1 VPAITAAAAIPEDLV
16 DMETA
21 TVARVALEHGVPFL
35 AMRAVSDGTGDP
47 LGEDRGFFVQFADYY
62 RLAATNA
69 ALVTR
74 AVVVEIARLARKP
87 SARPICRLLAKGRWR
102 RAAAGISAPKPATP
116 AGPGY

>member
-1 VPAITAAAAIPEDLV
+1 MAITAAAAIPQDLV

-21 TVARVALEHGVPFL
+21 TVARVSAERGVPFL
-35 AMRAVSDGTGDP
+35 GLRAVSDGAGDP
-47 LGEDRGFFVQFADYY
+47 LGEDRGFYAQFADYY

-74 AVVVEIARLARKP
+74 AIVAEIAKLARKR
-87 SARPICRLLAKGRWR
+87 SARPVCRLLAKGRWR
-102 RAAAGISAPKPATP
+102 RAAAGISAPRPSTP